1 MKPNNRHIIRFVSLL
16 KKKNQGGKKKM
27 EKKYFAAGRVSFF
40 FVTRISGNKTIFFFG
55 LVKFTH
61 ISVIRI
67 TDTNFNKF

>member
-55 LVKFTH
+55 LILHTYIAHLH
-61 ISVIRI
+61 IKI
-67 TDTNFNKF
+67 